1 MVEASPANA
10 GDTDLDMDFQD
21 NSMCQHTAK
30 PVTTTTEAC
39 VLEPHTSCNYWSPGA
54 QSRAPSE
61 ESHHKEAAQC
71 SLTEPCSLQLE
82 SPVQLKSK

>member
-10 GDTDLDMDFQD
+10 GDTDLDVDFQD

-39 VLEPHTSCNYWSPGA
+39 VLESHKLQLLKSWCPEPVLHNE
-54 QSRAPSE
+54 R
-61 ESHHKEAAQC
+61 SHHKKKPRSAAGQ
-71 SLTEPCSLQLE
+71 EPCSLQLE
-82 SPVQLKSK
+82 KAQCS

>member
-21 NSMCQHTAK
+21 DSMCQHTAK

-39 VLEPHTSCNYWSPGA
+39 VLESHKLQLLKSWCPEPVLHE
-54 QSRAPSE
+54 R
-61 ESHHKEAAQC
+61 SHHKKKPRSAA
-71 SLTEPCSLQLE
+71 E
-82 SPVQLKSK
+82 K